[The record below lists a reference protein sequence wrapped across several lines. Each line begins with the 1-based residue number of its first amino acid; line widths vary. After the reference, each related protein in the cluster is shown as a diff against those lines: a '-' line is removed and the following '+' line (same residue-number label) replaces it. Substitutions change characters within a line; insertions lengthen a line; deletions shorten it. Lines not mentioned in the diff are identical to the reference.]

1 MPHDQ
6 WRLIYVS
13 DPSGN
18 ANYDFDPG
26 MARPLITSHPAKPEE
41 LQRII
46 DNVAANRPDTF
57 IQEVYNAG
65 WTLYF
70 RSPRF
75 EYDARP
81 QHRRFI
87 PMMDDGIMPLQVML
101 DQARKHGLNF
111 LAGFRMNDSHGA
123 PDQGGM
129 FLHKNPQWKIAEMPQ
144 GMAFVPGNRM
154 DFTFAEVRDY
164 LFSVMKE
171 VVDQFDVDGLE
182 LVFREGLY
190 FPAPQGDRSL
200 ARERQPLMTELIQRV
215 RDMLDQAGSSRGRDL
230 LLGVRVPET
239 LEECHNCGLDV
250 PTWIA
255 EALINYVAPQDAM
268 YSDCNA
274 PHQEFSQLTKDT
286 KCELIPGLLPY
297 CANLDRTGPPL
308 TLENYRALAH
318 SFARQGADGVS
329 MYNFQMHWDAF
340 WKSTRDPGP
349 EAMYPLALSY
359 LRELRDPAKIAAGA
373 RHYLFHPMWGGST
386 AFGSPGKTAG
396 GIVRDDKILL
406 ERTEQQP
413 YGQYH
418 FRLYENFDEIVFAKL
433 FFRAT
438 GLGPYDRIA
447 VDINGTT
454 ISADSVRHIW
464 HSDGR
469 HPNQGRPL
477 PAHTTCIIDLASP
490 PIRDGD
496 NTLGVRLLFSGLP
509 EGAVVIDEVEVTVLP
524 R

>member
-1 MPHDQ
+1 
-6 WRLIYVS
+6 
-13 DPSGN
+13 
-18 ANYDFDPG
+18 
-26 MARPLITSHPAKPEE
+26 
-41 LQRII
+41 
-46 DNVAANRPDTF
+46 
-57 IQEVYNAG
+57 
-65 WTLYF
+65 
-70 RSPRF
+70 
-75 EYDARP
+75 
-81 QHRRFI
+81 
-87 PMMDDGIMPLQVML
+87 
-101 DQARKHGLNF
+101 
-111 LAGFRMNDSHGA
+111 
-123 PDQGGM
+123 
-129 FLHKNPQWKIAEMPQ
+129 
-144 GMAFVPGNRM
+144 
-154 DFTFAEVRDY
+154 
-164 LFSVMKE
+164 
-171 VVDQFDVDGLE
+171 
-182 LVFREGLY
+182 
-190 FPAPQGDRSL
+190 
-200 ARERQPLMTELIQRV
+200 MTELIRRV

-230 LLGVRVPET
+230 VLGVRVPEA

-255 EALINYVAPQDAM
+255 EALIDYVAPQDAM

-274 PHQEFSQLTKDT
+274 PYQEFSQLTKAT

-340 WKSTRDPGP
+340 WKSTRDPGS

-359 LRELRDPAKIAAGA
+359 LRDLRDPTKIAAGA
-373 RHYLFHPMWGGST
+373 RHYLFHPMWGGSM
-386 AFGSPGKTAG
+386 AFGSPGMTAG
-396 GIVRDDKILL
+396 GIVRDTKIHL
-406 ERTEQQP
+406 ERTEKQP

-447 VDINGTT
+447 VDINGTA
-454 ISADSVRHIW
+454 IPADRVRHIW

-477 PAHTTCIIDLASP
+477 PAHTTCIIDLSSP
-490 PIRDGD
+490 LIRDGD
-496 NTLGVRLLFSGLP
+496 NALGVHLLSSGLP